1 MTSLSLERRIA
12 ADPTSTALL
21 LAGPTAVDLW
31 PGARRDGE
39 VDGRVRVTAA
49 LPGLA
54 VLPGGRLD
62 AHPDSQVDRQADS
75 RTAGATEVLVTALP
89 PRRTPVSFVTR
100 FAWAGSVDVP
110 DVDGT
115 LTLRY
120 DGPLATRAQL
130 DLRTD
135 GDLESAGVGGMAG
148 EFLANLAA
156 AAEAR
161 ATAA

>member
-1 MTSLSLERRIA
+1 VTRLSLERRIA

-54 VLPGGRLD
+54 VLPGGRLG
-62 AHPDSQVDRQADS
+62 APPDSQADS
-75 RTAGATEVLVTALP
+75 RTAGATEVLLTALP

-135 GDLESAGVGGMAG
+135 GDLEPAGVGGMAG

>member
-1 MTSLSLERRIA
+1 MTRLSLERRIA

-49 LPGLA
+49 LPRLA
-54 VLPGGRLD
+54 VLPGGRRD
-62 AHPDSQVDRQADS
+62 AHPDSQADG
-75 RTAGATEVLVTALP
+75 RTTGATEVLVTALP

-135 GDLESAGVGGMAG
+135 GDLERAGVGGMAG

>member
-1 MTSLSLERRIA
+1 MTRLSLERRIA

-62 AHPDSQVDRQADS
+62 AHHDSQADS
-75 RTAGATEVLVTALP
+75 RTAATEVLVTALP

-135 GDLESAGVGGMAG
+135 GDLEPAGVGGMAG